1 MPRFSANLSMM
12 FQEHAFLDRF
22 KAARD
27 AGFDAVEFLFPYD
40 HSPDDLEKAVV
51 ENALEISVFN
61 LFPGDWQAGERGLAA
76 LPGRE
81 AEFRASVARA
91 LPYAEAVG
99 ARRLHAMAGLVEPDA
114 ETEATYLN
122 NVRYAAETLAKANLD
137 LLIEPI
143 NPRSMPGYFLSTT
156 AQAVALIDRIKHLAL
171 RLQFDIFHHQI
182 MRGDVMQSL
191 TDCKNMIGHI
201 QIASVPDRHE
211 PNTGEL
217 NYTEIFKHIDQ
228 IGYSGWVGCEYIP
241 RNGTREGLGWLAKTC
256 NAG

>member
-1 MPRFSANLSMM
+1 MRWRFPFST
-12 FQEHAFLDRF
+12 F
-22 KAARD
+22 
-27 AGFDAVEFLFPYD
+27 
-40 HSPDDLEKAVV
+40 
-51 ENALEISVFN
+51 
-61 LFPGDWQAGERGLAA
+61 FPGDWQTGERGLAA

-122 NVRYAAETLAKANLD
+122 NVRYAAETLAKANLE

-156 AQAVALIDRIKHLAL
+156 AQAVALIDRIKHPAL

-182 MRGDVMQSL
+182 TRGDVMQSL
-191 TDCKNMIGHI
+191 TDCKDMIGHI
-201 QIASVPDRHE
+201 QIASVPDRQE
-211 PNTGEL
+211 PDTGEL

-241 RNGTREGLGWLAKTC
+241 RNGTREGLGWLAKTG

>member
-1 MPRFSANLSMM
+1 MM
-12 FQEHAFLDRF
+12 FQEYAFLDRF

-27 AGFDAVEFLFPYD
+27 AGFAAVEFLFPYD
-40 HSPDDLEKAVV
+40 NSPDDLEKAVV

-76 LPGRE
+76 LPDRE

-114 ETEATYLN
+114 DRETTYLN
-122 NVRYAAETLAKANLD
+122 NIRYAAERLAKANLE

-156 AQAVALIDRIKHLAL
+156 AQAVDLIDRVKHPAL

-182 MRGDVMQSL
+182 TRGDVMQSL
-191 TDCKNMIGHI
+191 TDCKDVIGHI
-201 QIASVPDRHE
+201 QIASVPDRQE
-211 PNTGEL
+211 PDTGEL
-217 NYTEIFKHIDQ
+217 NYAEIFKYIDQ
-228 IGYSGWVGCEYIP
+228 IGYSGWVGCEYVP
-241 RNGTREGLGWLAKTC
+241 RNGTREGLGWLAKTG

>member
-12 FQEHAFLDRF
+12 FQEYAFLDRF

-27 AGFDAVEFLFPYD
+27 AGFAAVEFLFPYD

-76 LPGRE
+76 LPDRE

-114 ETEATYLN
+114 DRETTYLN
-122 NVRYAAETLAKANLD
+122 NIRYAAERLAKANLE

-156 AQAVALIDRIKHLAL
+156 AQAVDLIDRVKHPAL

-182 MRGDVMQSL
+182 TRGDVMQSL
-191 TDCKNMIGHI
+191 TDCKDVIGHI
-201 QIASVPDRHE
+201 QIASVPDRQE
-211 PNTGEL
+211 PDTGEL
-217 NYTEIFKHIDQ
+217 NYAEIFKYIDQ
-228 IGYSGWVGCEYIP
+228 IGYSGWVGCEYVP
-241 RNGTREGLGWLAKTC
+241 RNGTREGLGWLAKKG

>member
-40 HSPDDLEKAVV
+40 HTPDELEKVV
-51 ENALEISVFN
+51 ADNALEISVFN

-182 MRGDVMQSL
+182 TRGDVMQSL
-191 TDCKNMIGHI
+191 TDCKDVIGHI
-201 QIASVPDRHE
+201 QIASVPDRQE
-211 PNTGEL
+211 PDTGEL
-217 NYTEIFKHIDQ
+217 NYAEIFKYIDQ
-228 IGYSGWVGCEYIP
+228 IGYSGWVGCEYVP
-241 RNGTREGLGWLAKTC
+241 RNGTREGLGWLAKTG

>member
-1 MPRFSANLSMM
+1 MM
-12 FQEHAFLDRF
+12 FQEYAFLDRF

-27 AGFDAVEFLFPYD
+27 AGFAAVEFLFPYD
-40 HSPDDLEKAVV
+40 NSPDDLEKAVV

-76 LPGRE
+76 LPDRE

-114 ETEATYLN
+114 DRETTYLN
-122 NVRYAAETLAKANLD
+122 NIRYAAERLAKANLE

-156 AQAVALIDRIKHLAL
+156 SQAVDLIDRVKHPAL

-182 MRGDVMQSL
+182 TRGDVMQSL
-191 TDCKNMIGHI
+191 TDCKDVIGHI
-201 QIASVPDRHE
+201 QIASVPDRQE
-211 PNTGEL
+211 PDTGEL
-217 NYTEIFKHIDQ
+217 NYAEIFKYIDQ
-228 IGYSGWVGCEYIP
+228 IGYSGWVGCEYVP
-241 RNGTREGLGWLAKTC
+241 RNGTREGLGWLAKTG

>member
-12 FQEHAFLDRF
+12 FQEHGFLDRF

-27 AGFDAVEFLFPYD
+27 AGFEAVEFLFPYD
-40 HSPDDLEKAVV
+40 HTPDDLEKVV
-51 ENALEISVFN
+51 VDNALEISVFN
-61 LFPGDWQAGERGLAA
+61 LFPGDWQTGERGLAA

-122 NVRYAAETLAKANLD
+122 NVRYAAETLAKANLE

-156 AQAVALIDRIKHLAL
+156 AQAVALIDRIKHPAL

-182 MRGDVMQSL
+182 TRGDVMQSL
-191 TDCKNMIGHI
+191 TDCKDMIGHI
-201 QIASVPDRHE
+201 QIASVPDRQE
-211 PNTGEL
+211 PDTGEL

-241 RNGTREGLGWLAKTC
+241 RNGTREGLGWLAKTG